1 LAKSLTE
8 QQISTK
14 KAALVQIAME
24 ILETEGFEALT
35 LRNLAKKA
43 GISRSTPYSYF
54 KDKAE
59 LCQCVCAETFRYL
72 IQKCEA
78 AMAES
83 DGYVEQ
89 LIALG
94 RCYLDFGI
102 ERPIL
107 YQLVFA
113 PVHPGDEK
121 RPELLEVIEEYK
133 ALTDVPM
140 RKAYEEGIISYPP
153 ERLNPVLWA
162 SSHGLLSLR
171 WAGHLSEEGLYDR
184 VQEDLKNILAV
195 GFMQSGKPE

>member
-1 LAKSLTE
+1 MAKPLTE
-8 QQISTK
+8 EQISTK
-14 KAALVQIAME
+14 KAALVQIAMAL
-24 ILETEGFEALT
+24 LESDGFDALT
-35 LRNLAKKA
+35 LRNLAKEA

-72 IQKCEA
+72 IRKCA
-78 AMAES
+78 IAMEES
-83 DGYVEQ
+83 DGYAEQ
-89 LIALG
+89 LTAIG

-113 PVHPGDEK
+113 PVHAQEEK
-121 RPELLEVIEEYK
+121 LPELIEVIDEYM
-133 ALTDVPM
+133 ALTEVPM

-162 SSHGLLSLR
+162 CSHGLLSLR
-171 WAGHLSEEGLYDR
+171 WAGHLSEEGMYDR
-184 VQEDLKNILAV
+184 VQEDLKHILAF
-195 GFMQSGKPE
+195 GFMHGGKP